1 MSKKTR
7 EEQQKKI
14 AEILENFSNVN
25 FKPEGLGALEFEK
38 EIFSKNFEVETVKFR
53 IERVALQIADKL
65 ENEKEDL
72 KATEKILKTF
82 IALPEEARYTDFF
95 ELDYDAMKEIIQLIS
110 QFQVTPFLFTERA
123 RREAETATE

>member
-1 MSKKTR
+1 MSKKAR

-14 AEILENFSNVN
+14 TEILENFSNVN

-38 EIFSKNFEVETVKFR
+38 EIFLKNFEVETVKFR

-72 KATEKILKTF
+72 KTTEKILKTF
-82 IALPEEARYTDFF
+82 IAFPEEARYTHFF
-95 ELDYDAMKEIIQLIS
+95 ELDYDSMKEIIQLIS

-123 RREAETATE
+123 RRETETVTE

>member
-72 KATEKILKTF
+72 KTTEKILKTF
-82 IALPEEARYTDFF
+82 IALPEEARYTNFF

>member
-72 KATEKILKTF
+72 KTTEKILKTF
-82 IALPEEARYTDFF
+82 IALSEEARYTNFF

>member
-38 EIFSKNFEVETVKFR
+38 EIFSIR

-82 IALPEEARYTDFF
+82 IALPEEARYTNFF

>member
-82 IALPEEARYTDFF
+82 IALPEEARYTNFF

-110 QFQVTPFLFTERA
+110 QFQVTPFLFTEGA
-123 RREAETATE
+123 RKSAEVTTE

>member
-53 IERVALQIADKL
+53 IERVAMQVANKL

-72 KATEKILKTF
+72 AATEKNLKN
-82 IALPEEARYTDFF
+82 ICC
-95 ELDYDAMKEIIQLIS
+95 
-110 QFQVTPFLFTERA
+110 FTCRGSFS
-123 RREAETATE
+123 